1 MTDLAAIDAID
12 IERLDI
18 SARAKLR
25 RWWHRNKPRRS
36 VVSFAAM
43 TALVAGYLHVV
54 LIPASG
60 TAAELKERDVIRS
73 EVARLLDAN
82 DFAGLESMAAD
93 YRSNEARTRSGVW
106 KLTVFY
112 SGFRAKA
119 RFNGKDD
126 PRWKVLSD
134 QLRDWQRV
142 YPESPTPVIAN
153 AVVMKRYAKA
163 LKPVV
168 FLQRASTASTED
180 AAFVMALTANKAYLE
195 KHKAVAARDPHYYVI
210 WSNLAFALGTDP
222 SEFFDTVDEGMQAHP
237 DYYQLYFAAMDFH
250 APKLRG
256 DAKAVEAFANMAVER
271 TKSEEGLGLY
281 ARVYWYAMSAFFGED
296 MFRRSMV
303 DWAKMSKGIDDVLAR
318 YPDQW
323 NINNFAL
330 VSCLAGD
337 AAKTRVLLDRIE
349 GYPISQV
356 WKSHDVFRSCR
367 RMAKAE

>member
-1 MTDLAAIDAID
+1 MTDLAAND

-18 SARAKLR
+18 SLKAKLR

-36 VVSFAAM
+36 VAGVAALL
-43 TALVAGYLHVV
+43 ALLAGYLHFV
-54 LIPASG
+54 LIPATG
-60 TAAELKERDVIRS
+60 TAAELKERQAIKT
-73 EVARLLDAN
+73 EVGRLLDAG
-82 DFAGLESMAAD
+82 DFAGLEARAAE
-93 YRSNEARTRSGVW
+93 YRDQQSRTRSGVW

-112 SGFRAKA
+112 SGFHAKA
-119 RFNGKDD
+119 RLNGKDD

-134 QLRDWQRV
+134 QLRAWQHA

-168 FLQRASTASTED
+168 LLQRASTSNAED
-180 AAFVMALTANKAYLE
+180 AAFVSALMANKAYLE
-195 KHKAVAARDPHYYVI
+195 KHKAIAARDPHYYVI
-210 WSNLAFALGTDP
+210 WSNLAFALGTGAA
-222 SEFFDTVDEGMQAHP
+222 EFFDTVDEGMRTHP

-250 APKLRG
+250 APQLRG

-271 TKSEEGLGLY
+271 TKAEEGLGLY

-303 DWAKMSKGIDDVLAR
+303 DWTKMSKGIDDVLAR

-337 AAKTRVLLDRIE
+337 AAKTASLMGRIE
-349 GYPISQV
+349 GNPIAQV
-356 WKSHDVFRSCR
+356 WKSTDTYRSCR